1 MDDCWPPKL
10 TYFVRASS
18 QHPIV
23 NWFPQS
29 SCPHPWHRSQG
40 ACTLES
46 GRGLKKP
53 KDSSSDGKRT
63 GEKRKRCTRLKLEKP
78 GVDVNVV
85 PRPLLSAPI
94 TKLSDISDMSMWNE
108 TSQIE
113 IYEMWNSGNKTIVP
127 CIVPYLRSAHVWVL
141 YLSD

>member
-1 MDDCWPPKL
+1 M
-10 TYFVRASS
+10 
-18 QHPIV
+18 
-23 NWFPQS
+23 
-29 SCPHPWHRSQG
+29 
-40 ACTLES
+40 ES

-53 KDSSSDGKRT
+53 TDDNRT
-63 GEKRKRCTRLKLEKP
+63 GEKGCRQRTVIPTRLKLEKP

-127 CIVPYLRSAHVWVL
+127 CLVPYLRFAHVWVL